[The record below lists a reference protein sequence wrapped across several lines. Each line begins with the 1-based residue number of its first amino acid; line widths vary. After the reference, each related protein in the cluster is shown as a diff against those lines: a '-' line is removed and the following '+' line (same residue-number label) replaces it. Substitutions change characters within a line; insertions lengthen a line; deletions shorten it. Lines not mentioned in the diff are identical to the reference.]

1 MTSAHQV
8 LLVEDDPLI
17 ARTLM
22 LGLRYEGFE
31 LTLASSIAQANSLL
45 TQRPLQ
51 YPASPFKLLVLDV
64 GLPDGDGISL
74 CRQLRLSQSLSQSLS
89 QNHSQSQSQSQSRS
103 KTSDIPILILS
114 ARTDEATVVAG
125 IEGGADDYVRKP
137 CGLLELAARMRRLL
151 GATEVRPKDRAV
163 MVFGDINM
171 DLQRRTVSVNELAL
185 ALGKKEFEVL
195 LLLVRAAGDAITRE
209 QILDQFQ
216 ESSAANDR
224 DVDHSIYDRTIDSH
238 LSHLRRKL
246 KDAGSDVR
254 IVAIYGVGY
263 KLESE

>member
-1 MTSAHQV
+1 MTSAYQV
-8 LLVEDDPLI
+8 LLVEDDPMI

-22 LGLRYEGFE
+22 MGLRYEGFE
-31 LTLASSIAQANSLL
+31 LMLAASIAEANSILV
-45 TQRPLQ
+45 QRPLQ
-51 YPASPFKLLVLDV
+51 HPASPFDLIMLDV

-74 CRQLRLSQSLSQSLS
+74 CRQLRASQTSHRQKSYKSNNLSHIQP
-89 QNHSQSQSQSQSRS
+89 H
-103 KTSDIPILILS
+103 TPILILS
-114 ARTDEATVVAG
+114 ARTDEATAVAG
-125 IEGGADDYVRKP
+125 IDGGADDYIRKP

-151 GATEVRPKDRAV
+151 KPFDTRQKDRVLA
-163 MVFGDINM
+163 VFGGLSM
-171 DLQRRTVSVNELAL
+171 DLQRRTASVNGTIIP
-185 ALGKKEFEVL
+185 LGKKEYEVL

-216 ESSAANDR
+216 ESSAANDK
-224 DVDHSIYDRTIDSH
+224 DIDHSIYDRTIDSH

-263 KLESE
+263 KLESA